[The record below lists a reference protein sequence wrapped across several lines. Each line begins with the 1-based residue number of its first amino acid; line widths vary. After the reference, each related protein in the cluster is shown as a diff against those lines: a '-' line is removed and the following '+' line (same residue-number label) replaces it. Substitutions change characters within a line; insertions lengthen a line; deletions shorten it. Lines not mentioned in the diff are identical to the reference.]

1 MAAIF
6 QATARFTTHPPHKK
20 GSIREEGSVDSN
32 GFSALKTSSG
42 DSDEEGKQQSQTS
55 LADSQLTS
63 EGADSLTYQDVVDS
77 VVGGGGPASESSD
90 SDKQERKNGKA
101 GKQKSRSDPNGDRS
115 RESLDFAPN
124 MDASQSHSAPMLNKD
139 DEDDDVLE
147 DDYRVSRS
155 DNALSLPP
163 PHTGSV
169 AEESGG
175 ERTSDEED
183 NLDMEGSGESGDVLV
198 LPPSSLPFVGSA
210 PPTPLSHSPTSM
222 LERPSSQAQT
232 SLLTVPSSVS
242 SRKTIAR
249 SASSASVLQ
258 SRKHKGLIG
267 RGEAEGPRK
276 YSITTD
282 EAMTP
287 SRSATHLVPDFTPL
301 GDCNAAIS
309 MPVVWKDR
317 LSSTESPEREPGFI
331 KVSWGL
337 IVFFCTLLLSQWE
350 FLPMEN
356 TDANAQ
362 EVKNECFLISA
373 IDKTMYT
380 FFLGGGICCLFSL
393 AKRQTDKQI

>member
-1 MAAIF
+1 M

-20 GSIREEGSVDSN
+20 GSVHEEGSVDSN

-63 EGADSLTYQDVVDS
+63 EGADPLTYQDVVDS
-77 VVGGGGPASESSD
+77 VVGGPASESSD
-90 SDKQERKNGKA
+90 SEKQERKNGKA

-124 MDASQSHSAPMLNKD
+124 MDTNQSHSAPTLNKE
-139 DEDDDVLE
+139 DEEDSVLE
-147 DDYRVSRS
+147 DNYHVSRS
-155 DNALSLPP
+155 DKALSPP
-163 PHTGSV
+163 PHSV

-175 ERTSDEED
+175 ERTSDEDD
-183 NLDMEGSGESGDVLV
+183 NLDMEGSAESGDVLA
-198 LPPSSLPFVGSA
+198 LPTSNVPFSSA
-210 PPTPLSHSPTSM
+210 PPTPLSHSPTST

-232 SLLTVPSSVS
+232 SLLTVPSSAV

-258 SRKHKGLIG
+258 SRKHKGLVH
-267 RGEAEGPRK
+267 RGDGEGPRK

-301 GDCNAAIS
+301 ADCNAASS

-331 KVSWGL
+331 KVSCG
-337 IVFFCTLLLSQWE
+337 
-350 FLPMEN
+350 
-356 TDANAQ
+356 
-362 EVKNECFLISA
+362 
-373 IDKTMYT
+373 
-380 FFLGGGICCLFSL
+380 
-393 AKRQTDKQI
+393 